1 MTNELLEAP
10 RRRHVQ
16 ELNLVPIIDMLTT
29 IIFFLLLSMSFI
41 QYSKLSV
48 PDSSISVVSSKD
60 KLPELQPKLL
70 LVAKDA
76 NTDFLVLRWAGEA
89 GGELS
94 AEISGGELELDAK
107 VKEFLTQFKEKN
119 PNEKVLQVALSS
131 SVPYSKLIHLMDS
144 SREFMPDVVLLSAKD
159 AERLTASV
167 VGDEK

>member
-48 PDSSISVVSSKD
+48 PDSSISVVSGKD

-70 LVAKDA
+70 LVTKDA
-76 NTDFLVLRWAGEA
+76 NTDLLVLKWSGEK

-94 AEISGGELELDAK
+94 AEVKGGELELEGK
-107 VKEFLTQFKEKN
+107 VREFLTQFKDKN

-131 SVPYSKLIHLMDS
+131 SVPYAKLIQVMDS

-159 AERLTASV
+159 AERLTASTE
-167 VGDEK
+167 GDEK